1 MDQQLLNHESKL
13 RVYLHDKPEFPNIG
27 RDSSSPCQDPAVDF
41 QEHIFGD
48 SLVKCHAVV
57 GKNVLLQQFM
67 CYTEEDQKIFTIP
80 AQPVV
85 SFHIQVYGDFKMKF
99 VEEQDS
105 RPYIEGQCSLF
116 WQSDHI
122 LCCELPKYESD
133 FFTLH
138 FRPSHFLEMSHRFPL
153 LTEFAAEVALSPFG
167 ILDFYIGNAD
177 ESRLSFIDAILH
189 EVRDYHTSDQRY
201 THLCECLLLQS
212 MGLDVEA
219 EPFPSDTLRRTHDS
233 AFSVLDDHELTDE
246 QKLSVE
252 ISRRYVKRDQLIA
265 EFYEHKKEFEERKE
279 ERAEFNAIMKKI
291 AKSYHSVMGKSADN
305 LAESYFWMA
314 EKLAEE
320 MKRFDLTDREKATV
334 VEAII
339 ALCDQSFELS
349 APHMGQLDFYTSY
362 TGQPYD
368 GDLAMREFGQML
380 DMFIPDI
387 NLPLD
392 KLDGTRKGSAILEQ
406 YMQDEFGFK
415 PLSHFKETGEIDKT
429 PKVVELYHLLMQHMV
444 DELTITD
451 SGDLK
456 KSDLIRVIDHAY
468 QRNDLSLLLL
478 VEIEQL
484 TGDTDYVEK
493 QKYNKICLW
502 VLALEEAID
511 EWDSVE
517 YTKEED
523 QLLYLI
529 QVYYVSSDKI
539 KAVKRRVMK
548 TKRIYDAMVPAL
560 LNAGYALGSVSK
572 KSIFMLTAESLIA
585 MAEKLSAKE

>member
-1 MDQQLLNHESKL
+1 MGQQLLNHESKL
-13 RVYLHDKPEFPNIG
+13 RVYLHDKPELPNIG
-27 RDSSSPCQDPAVDF
+27 RDSSSPCQDPAVNF

-48 SLVKCHAVV
+48 SWVKCHTVE
-57 GKNVLLQQFM
+57 GKNVLLQQCM
-67 CYTEEDQKIFTIP
+67 CFTEAEQKIFTIP

-85 SFHIQVYGDFKMKF
+85 SFHIQVYGDLKMKF

-116 WQSDHI
+116 WQNDHI
-122 LCCELPKYESD
+122 LCCELPQYESD

-138 FRPSHFLEMSHRFPL
+138 FRSSHFLEMSHRFPL
-153 LTEFAAEVALSPFG
+153 LTELAAQVTLSPFG

-177 ESRLSFIDAILH
+177 ESRLAFIDAILH

-212 MGLDVEA
+212 MGLAVEV

-233 AFSVLDDHELTDE
+233 AFSVLDDHELTDK
-246 QKLSVE
+246 QKLRVE
-252 ISRRYVKRDQLIA
+252 SNKRYFKRDRLIA
-265 EFYEHKKEFEERKE
+265 EFYERKKEFEERKE
-279 ERAEFNAIMKKI
+279 DRAEYNAVMKNI
-291 AKSYHSVMGKSADN
+291 AKSYHSVMGKSADI
-305 LAESYFWMA
+305 LSESYFWMA

-320 MKRFDLTDREKATV
+320 MKRFDLTDKEKAIV
-334 VEAII
+334 VKAII
-339 ALCDQSFELS
+339 TLCDQSFELRD
-349 APHMGQLDFYTSY
+349 PHMDQLDFYTSY
-362 TGQPYD
+362 TGQPYV
-368 GDLAMREFGQML
+368 GDLEMREFGQIL

-415 PLSHFKETGEIDKT
+415 PLSHFKEGGEIDKT

-451 SGDLK
+451 NGDFK

-468 QRNDLSLLLL
+468 QRDDLSLLLL

-484 TGDTDYVEK
+484 TADADYVEQ

-502 VLALEEAID
+502 ILALDEAID

-517 YTKEED
+517 YTKEEER
-523 QLLYLI
+523 LLYLI
-529 QVYYVSSDKI
+529 DIYYASSDKI
-539 KAVKRRVMK
+539 EAVKRRVMK
-548 TKRIYDAMVPAL
+548 TKRIYDSMVPAL
-560 LNAGYALGSVSK
+560 FNAGYALGSISK
-572 KSIFMLTAESLIA
+572 KSIFLLTAESLIA
-585 MAEKLSAKE
+585 MAEKPSAKE